1 MQDRPC
7 ILIIEDEPHYR
18 EFLARTLQ
26 NDYKT
31 DISENGWQAL
41 AQLNRNTYD
50 AILFD
55 LRIPGI
61 SGKELVHRIR
71 KTVDEETILIVITG
85 FEQDWSPVEAT
96 DAHIFFYLKKG
107 QFSPKELRKVLQN
120 GILFRRERL
129 EKKQFA
135 EQIKKLNQELEKKV
149 ETRTQA
155 LFESETKY
163 RNLFE
168 QSLVGIYIQHKG
180 KILLIN
186 NKLCEILGYTS
197 QELKGRLLS
206 DFITQAPSNEFST
219 IPKDLY
225 DFSNPL
231 EEVQLTTRKGVIRTA
246 FHCTAPVY
254 NQNIETIQ
262 GSILDITE
270 WKDLE
275 QIFLQHQ
282 KLESLGT
289 LVSGI
294 AHEFNNIL
302 AAMLPQAE
310 LIAQNA
316 DQDSTIQRPAQILLS
331 MGEKATHLT
340 RQLLN
345 MSRKTTIEKRPVHV
359 NTWIKDSIGFLSSTL
374 EDSIQ
379 IQLDLDPLISHIE
392 ADPHQLD
399 QLLLN
404 LILNARDAMP
414 EGGTIK
420 ISSLLYSSKSFQWNN
435 ENGKNQS
442 SVEILVQD
450 SGCGISSENVSK
462 IFDPFFTTKETGKGT
477 GLGLSVVYNLIK
489 QIGGQIH
496 VKSDVGRGS
505 VFKILVPHL
514 FIQKDHIENNGSSSK
529 KSTPDS
535 SGPLPEYTV

>member
-1 MQDRPC
+1 MQDKPC
-7 ILIIEDEPHYR
+7 ILIIEDEPNYR
-18 EFLARTLQ
+18 EFLVRTLQ
-26 NDYKT
+26 NDYVA
-31 DISENGWQAL
+31 DISENGWEAL
-41 AQLNRNTYD
+41 AQISQYTYE

-55 LRIPGI
+55 LRVPGI

-85 FEQDWSPVEAT
+85 YDQDWSPVEAT

-129 EKKQFA
+129 EKKQLT
-135 EQIKKLNQELEKKV
+135 EQIKTLNQELEIKV
-149 ETRTQA
+149 QERTLA
-155 LFESETKY
+155 LYESETKY

-180 KILLIN
+180 KIMLIN

-197 QELKGRLLS
+197 NELKGRLLS
-206 DFITQAPSNEFST
+206 DFITKTPLNGFSAT
-219 IPKDLY
+219 QKNL
-225 DFSNPL
+225 FGFANPL
-231 EEVQLTTRKGVIRTA
+231 EEIQLTTRKGEIRNA
-246 FHCTAPVY
+246 FHCTAPVHD
-254 NQNIETIQ
+254 QKIDTVQ
-262 GSILDITE
+262 GSIFDITE

-310 LIAQNA
+310 LIALNA
-316 DQDSTIQRPAQILLS
+316 DQNSSIQRQAQILLS

-345 MSRKTTIEKRPVHV
+345 MSRKTTTEKKPVHV
-359 NTWIKDSIGFLSSTL
+359 NTWIKDSIVFFSSTL
-374 EDSIQ
+374 DSSIQ
-379 IQLDLDPLISHIE
+379 IQFDPDPLISHIE
-392 ADPHQLD
+392 ADPQQLE
-399 QLLLN
+399 QLMMN
-404 LILNARDAMP
+404 LILNACDAMS

-420 ISSLLYSSKSFQWNN
+420 ISTLLYSSKAFQWNN
-435 ENGKNQS
+435 ENGKKGS
-442 SVEILVQD
+442 SVEILIQD
-450 SGCGISSENVSK
+450 SGCGIPTKNISK
-462 IFDPFFTTKETGKGT
+462 IFDPFFTTKETGQGT

-489 QIGGQIH
+489 QIDGQIH
-496 VKSDVGRGS
+496 VKSEVGRGS
-505 VFKILVPHL
+505 TFKILVPH
-514 FIQKDHIENNGSSSK
+514 ISIPKDNTDKKDPSAEKDH
-529 KSTPDS
+529 PDS
-535 SGPLPEYTV
+535 AEPFSEHTN